1 MTIDTKF
8 GIGDDVY
15 AVYKEDDEVKVFK
28 DEITEILITETQTIY
43 YSSIVGWELKE
54 DDLISTA
61 DRDKV
66 IDRIDE
72 LLKRSEEL

>member
-15 AVYKEDDEVKVFK
+15 VVYKEDDEVKVFK
-28 DEITEILITETQTIY
+28 DEITEISITETQIIY
-43 YSSIVGWELKE
+43 FGSMIGFDLKE

-66 IDRIDE
+66 INKIDE
-72 LLKRSEEL
+72 LLKSEEE

>member
-28 DEITEILITETQTIY
+28 DEITEILITKTQTIY
-43 YSSIVGWELKE
+43 YCSIVGWELKE